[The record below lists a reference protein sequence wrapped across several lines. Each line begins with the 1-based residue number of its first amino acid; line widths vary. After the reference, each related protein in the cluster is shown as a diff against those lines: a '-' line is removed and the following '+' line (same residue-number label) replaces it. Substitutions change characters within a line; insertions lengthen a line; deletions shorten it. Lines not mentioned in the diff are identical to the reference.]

1 MNKKWNW
8 DKNAVVR
15 YFHQLVSLS
24 EDIDTEAASNT
35 IRQNVYFRGPNV
47 FILFFAIII
56 ASVGL
61 NVNSIPVI
69 IGAMLISP
77 LMGPIMGFGMGLGT
91 NDTDLVRTALK
102 NLAVMVSISI
112 LASTLYFLISPLSME
127 NPTELLA
134 RTKPTIYDVFIALFG
149 GFAGILETSRK
160 ERGTVMSGVAIAT
173 ALMPPLCT
181 VGFGIATWH
190 WQYIVGALYLFLI
203 NSILIALA
211 TFLAVKY
218 LHYPTIQEQ
227 TSNRRRRTISIT
239 LAVVVL
245 IVPSVMSAISVVREN
260 NFSRR
265 ANAFIAQHK
274 TIGTSYVYQTEV
286 DATASTIDFFL
297 AGETLTDADRKLFLA
312 DAIQAGFD
320 STAIVLHEDALTPDD
335 TDMRQEQ
342 LIKDLFATKDEQIQA
357 YQQQISELRAQL
369 AAAEK
374 LNTQHTFSTE
384 QLTQEIKAQ
393 YPAVESVTFALGE
406 HIVNTN
412 SGNTKNSGNTNN
424 KQIGDTN
431 STEQI
436 QPITLVSIHLAHK
449 RTLSATDKKH
459 LSEWLKIRLN
469 ADQIEVIIQ

>member
-1 MNKKWNW
+1 MKWSWN
-8 DKNAVVR
+8 KNAVVQYLR
-15 YFHQLVSLS
+15 RLVSLS
-24 EDIDTEAASNT
+24 QDMDTEAASVT

-47 FILFFAIII
+47 FILFCAIII

-69 IGAMLISP
+69 IGAMLVSP

-91 NDTDLVRTALK
+91 NDTDLVRTSLK

-181 VGFGIATWH
+181 AGFGIATWH
-190 WQYIVGALYLFLI
+190 WQYILGALYLFLI

-218 LHYPTIQEQ
+218 LRYPVVQEQ
-227 TSNRRRRTISIT
+227 TSNKRRRAVSIT
-239 LAVVVL
+239 LVILVL
-245 IVPSVMSAISVVREN
+245 IVPSIISAVSVVREN

-265 ANAFIAQHK
+265 ANTFVAQHK
-274 TIGTSYVYQTEV
+274 MIGTSYVYQTQV
-286 DATASTIDFFL
+286 NAGASTIEFFL
-297 AGETLTDADRKLFLA
+297 AGETLSESDRKLFLA
-312 DAIQAGFD
+312 DAMQAGFD
-320 STAIVLHEDALTPDD
+320 STAIVLHEDALTADD
-335 TDMRQEQ
+335 TDLRQEQ

-357 YQQQISELRAQL
+357 YQQQIGELRSQL
-369 AAAEK
+369 AAAER
-374 LNTQHTFSTE
+374 LNTQHTFPTE
-384 QLTQEIKAQ
+384 QLTKEIQTQ
-393 YPAVESVTFALGE
+393 YPAVEHITFALGE
-406 HIVNTN
+406 HITYSN
-412 SGNTKNSGNTNN
+412 
-424 KQIGDTN
+424 D
-431 STEQI
+431 STQVE
-436 QPITLVSIHLAHK
+436 PITLVSVRLAHK
-449 RTLSATDKKH
+449 KTLSRTEREK
-459 LSEWLKIRLN
+459 LQEWLRIRLN
-469 ADQIEVIIQ
+469 ADAIEVVIQ